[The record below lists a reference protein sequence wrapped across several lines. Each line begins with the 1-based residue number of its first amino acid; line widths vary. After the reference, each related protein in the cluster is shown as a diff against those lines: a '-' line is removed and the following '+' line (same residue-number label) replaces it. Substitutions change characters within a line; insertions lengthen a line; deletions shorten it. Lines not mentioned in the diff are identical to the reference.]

1 MKLLGFF
8 NLAKNKCN
16 MNREAGLF
24 VSAIIV
30 AAGRSERMGTGSSKQ
45 LISLGGIT
53 AIARTISAFE
63 ENPYVNEIIVVTN
76 RIDIIKIGG
85 VVNEFGFEKVKRII
99 VGGATRQKS
108 VTVGFNAM
116 SGEAAFVAVHD
127 GARPLITSECI
138 GRVIENAIKSGAA
151 AAAVKVKDTI
161 KVADENGIV
170 LSTPERQM
178 LWAVQTPQV
187 FAVELYKKA
196 LEASELTGADYT
208 DDCQLIEAAGGRVQ
222 LVEGEYS
229 NFKITTADDITQ
241 AEAVI
246 RARGDAL

>member
-1 MKLLGFF
+1 
-8 NLAKNKCN
+8 
-16 MNREAGLF
+16 MNREAGPF

-30 AAGRSERMGTGSSKQ
+30 AAGRSERMGTGRNKQ

-63 ENPYVNEIIVVTN
+63 ENPYINEIIVVTN
-76 RIDIIKIGG
+76 RIDILRIGG
-85 VVNEFGFEKVKRII
+85 VVKEFGFEKIKRII
-99 VGGATRQKS
+99 VGGDTRQKS
-108 VTVGFNAM
+108 VATGFNAV
-116 SGEAAFVAVHD
+116 SGEASFVAVHD

-138 GRVIENAIKSGAA
+138 GRVIECAIKNGAA

-161 KVADENGIV
+161 KVADENGFV
-170 LSTPERQM
+170 LSTPDRQM

-187 FAVELYKKA
+187 FATELYKKA
-196 LEASELTGADYT
+196 LEAAALAGADYT
-208 DDCQLIEAAGGRVQ
+208 DDCQLIEADGGQVQ

-229 NFKITTADDITQ
+229 NFKITTVDDITH